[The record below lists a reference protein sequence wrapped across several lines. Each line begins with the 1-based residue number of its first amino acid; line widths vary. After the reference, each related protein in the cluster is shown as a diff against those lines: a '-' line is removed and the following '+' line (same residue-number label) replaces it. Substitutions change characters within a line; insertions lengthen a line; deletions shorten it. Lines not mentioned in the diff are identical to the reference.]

1 MRKIIAAGVAAA
13 SLLTATLAWAA
24 PQDFDIHNKTGQAI
38 ITLQVAPS
46 GEEEWGEDIL
56 GVDVLADDESAEV
69 TFDRDA
75 EACLFDIRVTYQ
87 DGDEGDWR
95 QINLCETTDIVLQ

>member
-1 MRKIIAAGVAAA
+1 MKKILAASAAAA

-38 ITLQVAPS
+38 ITIQVGPS
-46 GEEEWGEDIL
+46 GEDEWGEDIL
-56 GVDVLADDESAEV
+56 GVDVLADGESGEV
-69 TFDRDA
+69 TFDRGE

-95 QINLCETTDIVLQ
+95 QINLCETTDIILQ

>member
-1 MRKIIAAGVAAA
+1 MKKIIAAAAA
-13 SLLTATLAWAA
+13 AAGLLTATLAWAA

-38 ITLQVAPS
+38 ITLQVSES
-46 GEEEWGEDIL
+46 GDEAWGEDIL
-56 GVDVLADDESAEV
+56 ADDILANGESGEI

-75 EACLFDIRVTYQ
+75 ESCLWDIRVTYE

-95 QINLCETTDIVLQ
+95 QINLCETTDIVLE